1 VKPAALPS
9 VLVEENVIRRSP
21 VLNTYLRLVLIV
33 AIVLVALAVL
43 NIALHLLI
51 PAAIIAAIVLA
62 ILVVV
67 NFFRRR
73 GAAPPVNR

>member
-1 VKPAALPS
+1 
-9 VLVEENVIRRSP
+9 

-33 AIVLVALAVL
+33 AVVLVGLAIL
-43 NIALHLLI
+43 NIVLHLLI
-51 PAAIIAAIVLA
+51 PAAIIAAVVLA